1 MESKPGFLS
10 VKIAIHNEILV
21 VTAGENPSV
30 KIEGGGGKG
39 LYLYIVKIE
48 NFHPVL
54 TSSLKH
60 TRVE

>member
-30 KIEGGGGKG
+30 TIEGGGGKG
-39 LYLYIVKIE
+39 LYLYK
-48 NFHPVL
+48 L
-54 TSSLKH
+54 
-60 TRVE
+60 